1 MLFRSAV
8 QEDFV
13 RAALM
18 AREAGFDGVEVRESC
33 YFTPFVA
40 HLMRFSDDRSTP
52 PTGEHF
58 AQQLSE
64 PGLTECILQISV

>member
-1 MLFRSAV
+1 MPHSLSVDEIYAV

-33 YFTPFVA
+33 YFTPFV
-40 HLMRFSDDRSTP
+40 HT
-52 PTGEHF
+52 
-58 AQQLSE
+58 
-64 PGLTECILQISV
+64 